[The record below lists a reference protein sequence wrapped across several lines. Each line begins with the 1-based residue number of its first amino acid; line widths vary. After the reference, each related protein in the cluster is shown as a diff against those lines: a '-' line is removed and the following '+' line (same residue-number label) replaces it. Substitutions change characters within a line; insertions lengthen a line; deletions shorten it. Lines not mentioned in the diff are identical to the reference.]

1 MDNKN
6 EQIFK
11 IYIRS
16 AFDQFEKYFIRGN
29 KENLMALI
37 GCLYSTRLEKIERI
51 SYEEVKEIPKDL
63 KEIKYY
69 ISSKGDI
76 RIIYQ
81 AQTNELEKPYLEAN
95 EMSEVER

>member
-1 MDNKN
+1 MDKP
-6 EQIFK
+6 ETIFK

-16 AFDQFEKYFIRGN
+16 AFDQFEKYFIRGT

-51 SYEEVKEIPKDL
+51 NYEEVKEIPKDL
-63 KEIKYY
+63 EEIKYF

-76 RIIYQ
+76 RITYQ
-81 AQTNELEKPYLEAN
+81 AQINELEKPN
-95 EMSEVER
+95 STIDEMSEIER

>member
-16 AFDQFEKYFIRGN
+16 AFNQFEKYFIRGK

-51 SYEEVKEIPKDL
+51 NYEEVKEIPKDL
-63 KEIKYY
+63 EEIKYF

-76 RIIYQ
+76 RITYQ
-81 AQTNELEKPYLEAN
+81 AQINELEKSNPTID
-95 EMSEVER
+95 EMSEIER

>member
-16 AFDQFEKYFIRGN
+16 AFNQFEKYFIRGN

-51 SYEEVKEIPKDL
+51 NYEEVKEIPKDL
-63 KEIKYY
+63 EEIKYF

-76 RIIYQ
+76 RISYIPQ
-81 AQTNELEKPYLEAN
+81 PKEIDTNELN
-95 EMSEVER
+95 EIER

>member
-1 MDNKN
+1 MDRP
-6 EQIFK
+6 ETIFK

-51 SYEEVKEIPKDL
+51 SYEEVKEIPKDIE
-63 KEIKYY
+63 EIKYY

-76 RIIYQ
+76 RISYIPQ
-81 AQTNELEKPYLEAN
+81 PKEMDINELN
-95 EMSEVER
+95 EIER